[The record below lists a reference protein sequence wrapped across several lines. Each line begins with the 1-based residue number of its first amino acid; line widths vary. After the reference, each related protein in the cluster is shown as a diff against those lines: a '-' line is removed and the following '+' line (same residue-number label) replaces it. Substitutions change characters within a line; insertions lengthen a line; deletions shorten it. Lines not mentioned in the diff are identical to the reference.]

1 MYKLEKKFQEI
12 SPEINNVKVGLPNV
26 NLGQQKQTVDAGIV
40 A

>member
-12 SPEINNVKVGLPNV
+12 SPEINKVDLPNV
-26 NLGQQKQTVDAGIV
+26 NPGQQKQTVDAGIV